1 MRTVKQV
8 TDFALAVLSAVFAA
22 GGAYAAVRV
31 ELRFVWREI
40 DRLTSM
46 IDPTYFPTRHRK

>member
-1 MRTVKQV
+1 MA
-8 TDFALAVLSAVFAA
+8 DLAIALLSAAFAA

-40 DRLTSM
+40 ARLERLIEQRS
-46 IDPTYFPTRHRK
+46 